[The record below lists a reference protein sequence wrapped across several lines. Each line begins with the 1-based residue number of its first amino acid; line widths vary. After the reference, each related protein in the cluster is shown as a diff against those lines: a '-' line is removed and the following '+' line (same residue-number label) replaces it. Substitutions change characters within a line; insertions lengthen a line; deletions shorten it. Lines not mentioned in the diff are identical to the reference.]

1 MLNIEK
7 YEDEI
12 KSLYIEQGKS
22 LSESVRIVYELHQDD
37 TYVPFKF
44 ELFNWLYSEYKPT
57 LLTESEKEQITN
69 ILKCLNICNST
80 YLYKSYNNITVYN
93 DKKHVLA
100 CWFIQDGYS
109 YKSLEDFKYYE
120 IEELGINGNI
130 NTK

>member
-22 LSESVRIVYELHQDD
+22 LSESVRIVYGWHQDD
-37 TYVPFKF
+37 IYVPFKC

-57 LLTESEKEQITN
+57 LLTECEKEQITN
-69 ILKCLNICNST
+69 ILKCLNICNSI
-80 YLYKSYNNITVYN
+80 YLYKSYNNITIYN

-109 YKSLEDFKYYE
+109 YQGLEDFKYYTN
-120 IEELGINGNI
+120 EELGINENN